1 MNSTL
6 PRLPI
11 LSTTPRA
18 TDRSPSSAASKSSN
32 FSVELPQLMVR
43 ILTERSP
50 RSASRSVAH
59 RPEEILRGSLELFPA
74 GLGAEVVAFAPVG
87 VLQCLMRLYPHPAD
101 RIPLL
106 PRKTCLGYRL
116 VWLPPSEQGPVEPQI
131 ICDQACQQEPLAHEL
146 TALHTKHFRFLRVL
160 QRPQRLLGTLLDR
173 IHEEP
178 SGSAPHLERDATGAP
193 RHDRSFLPERLG
205 DDKPEALADRL
216 LYHHVREALK
226 GIDLDV
232 SHPGK
237 VGEEVD
243 LKIVFGCLPDLAVDL
258 PSFRVVERHRA
269 SQRQLQPG
277 HLRLDEPVG
286 LYHPQRVL
294 PRVEAGN
301 LGYEGSLGLDA
312 DPPQQTARDAGVK
325 LEVLRALRIDR
336 RRNDLHALD
345 WDVRRDEAAEREDRR
360 IVAF

>member
-1 MNSTL
+1 MPYAALPASRRPDPASPPQDLLGLPARMAAAFRARTRRAADHLRSGVSARTSRARAHGPSHQTL
-6 PRLPI
+6 SLPPGAAAPTA
-11 LSTTPRA
+11 SSRHTPR
-18 TDRSPSSAASKSSN
+18 P
-32 FSVELPQLMVR
+32 
-43 ILTERSP
+43 
-50 RSASRSVAH
+50 
-59 RPEEILRGSLELFPA
+59 
-74 GLGAEVVAFAPVG
+74 
-87 VLQCLMRLYPHPAD
+87 
-101 RIPLL
+101 
-106 PRKTCLGYRL
+106 
-116 VWLPPSEQGPVEPQI
+116 
-131 ICDQACQQEPLAHEL
+131 
-146 TALHTKHFRFLRVL
+146 
-160 QRPQRLLGTLLDR
+160 